1 MNTSNICFSNGV
13 SLICREGY
21 VPPTFKM
28 ENLEDCCGAGD
39 GLGNLL
45 VPDSILGLRITAACA
60 IHDDWFE
67 NSDSTWADFHQGNYI
82 FFVNILTIIKELSSQ
97 WLKSIRM
104 HLALVYFDAVDT
116 LGAIVFKNLHMDVV

>member
-1 MNTSNICFSNGV
+1 MKTSTVCFSNGV

-21 VPPTFKM
+21 IPPSFKM
-28 ENLEDCCGAGD
+28 DLIKDCCGAGE

-45 VPDSILGLRITAACA
+45 VPDSILGLRITAACS

-67 NSDSTWADFHQGNYI
+67 NAGNTWEDFHQGNYLL
-82 FFVNILTIIKELSSQ
+82 FVNILTIIRELSAQ

-104 HLALVYFDAVDT
+104 HLALIYFDAVDT
-116 LGAIVFKNLHMDVV
+116 LGVIVFKNLHGDVI